1 MESLSILFSNDKV
14 FLQRVKCLTGFYPRN
29 AQLYRLAF
37 RNKSGTSQDD
47 SEIPG
52 NNERLEYLGDAILG
66 SVIAEFLFKRFPF
79 KDEGFLTEM
88 RSKIVS
94 RHHLNKLAL
103 KLGLDE
109 FILEDRDTIS
119 KSVYGNAF
127 EALVGAIYLDRGHKT
142 TTGFIVG
149 RILKHHVDLE
159 ELENTELNFKGKLID
174 WGQKERKEI
183 IFELVEE
190 IVDGRDKKYRIAIK
204 IDGDNRGEAVD
215 FSKKRAEQK
224 AAELALHA
232 MGLMGANDKE
242 EK

>member
-1 MESLSILFSNDKV
+1 M
-14 FLQRVKCLTGFYPRN
+14 KCLTGFYPRN
-29 AQLYRLAF
+29 AELYRLAF